1 MEEFPTVSVI
11 IPHYNDLPNLDRCL
25 NSLESQTYPAG
36 KLQIVVADN
45 ASPVGL
51 EAVEATVRG
60 RARVVLAAERG
71 AGPARNTG
79 VASSDGEVLA
89 FIDSDCRAEPQWIF
103 EGVRALR
110 SSDFVGG
117 EVTVLVDDWASLT
130 PVEAFERIFA
140 FNFKDYIERKG
151 FTGSGNLFCRR
162 PMFEAV
168 GGFRTGVSEDV
179 EWSRR
184 ATGAGYRLTY
194 APKAIIGHPA
204 RRTWPELLQKWRRLN
219 DEMFKLACE
228 QPRGRLRWLARTLA
242 MPLSALAHTPKVM
255 LTNQLQTMRE
265 RRMALLILY
274 AIRFWR
280 FRDGLGLLG
289 RSRPTGSAA
298 AQTR

>member
-11 IPHYNDLPNLDRCL
+11 IPHYNDLASLDRCL
-25 NSLESQTYPAG
+25 TSLEVQSYPAG
-36 KLQIVVADN
+36 KLEIVVADN
-45 ASPVGL
+45 ASPVGVK
-51 EAVEATVRG
+51 AVEATVRG
-60 RARVVLAAERG
+60 RAKVVLAPERG

-79 VASSDGEVLA
+79 VASSGGEVLA

-103 EGVRALR
+103 EGVKALR
-110 SSDFVGG
+110 LSDFVGG
-117 EVTVLVDDWASLT
+117 EVSVLIDDWAGMT

-162 PMFEAV
+162 EVFEAV

-184 ATGAGYRLTY
+184 ATGAGYRLAY
-194 APKAIIGHPA
+194 APEAIIGHPA
-204 RRTWPELLQKWRRLN
+204 RRTWSELLQKWRRLN

-228 QPRGRLRWLARTLA
+228 QPRGRLNWLARTLA
-242 MPLSALAHTPKVM
+242 MPLSAVAHTPKVL
-255 LTNQLQTMRE
+255 LTDQLHTMRE
-265 RRMALLILY
+265 RRMALSILY

-280 FRDGLGLLG
+280 FRDGLKLLG
-289 RSRPTGSAA
+289 HSRP
-298 AQTR
+298 